1 MAEVSIEGRPPLAGG
16 TPDPATARDPGTGP
30 HGGALPALWLSRWLL
45 LQWVR
50 RDFVVRYRQSALGL
64 AWAVVQPALMLA
76 VYGLVFVKVLHVQPQ
91 HGSYLV
97 FAYCGLAPWAFFS
110 NAVSWGMPSLVNA
123 SPIIRQVYFP
133 RAVIPLAAC
142 GVVVAD
148 LTLSTV
154 ILLVLQVA
162 TAGHLYLSTLAL
174 IPLYAALILGTAAL
188 AVIAALL
195 GAFVRDIRFALPL
208 LLQLVFIATPIM
220 YPRTE
225 VHGRWSWLFTYNPM
239 AQLVG
244 AVRMAVSDGRWPA
257 AGVTAAAVAACLAA
271 LVAAVVYS
279 GTVEDR
285 LPDLL

>member
-1 MAEVSIEGRPPLAGG
+1 MTGRPRMDNPGRG
-16 TPDPATARDPGTGP
+16 TAPPRRPAPRPGDGVW
-30 HGGALPALWLSRWLL
+30 PAIWLSRWLV

-76 VYGLVFVKVLHVQPQ
+76 VYGLVFVKVLHVHPQ

-97 FAYCGLAPWAFFS
+97 FAYCGLGPWAFFS
-110 NAVSWGMPSLVNA
+110 NAVSWSMPSLVNA
-123 SPIIRQVYFP
+123 SHIIRQVYFP
-133 RAVIPLAAC
+133 RVVIPLAAC
-142 GVVVAD
+142 GVVVVD
-148 LTLSTV
+148 LALSTV

-174 IPLYAALILGTAAL
+174 IPLYAALVLGTAAL
-188 AVIAALL
+188 AVIGALL

-225 VHGRWSWLFTYNPM
+225 VHGRWSWIFTYNPM
-239 AQLVG
+239 ARLVA
-244 AVRMAVSDGRWPA
+244 AVRAAVSAGRWPG
-257 AGVTAAAVAACLAA
+257 AGATVAAVAVCLVA

-279 GTVEDR
+279 ATVEDR